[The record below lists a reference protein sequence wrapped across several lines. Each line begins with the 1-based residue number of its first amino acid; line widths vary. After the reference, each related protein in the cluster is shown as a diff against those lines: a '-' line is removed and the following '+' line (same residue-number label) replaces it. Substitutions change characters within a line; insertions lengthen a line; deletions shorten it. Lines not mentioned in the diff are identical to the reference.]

1 MEKECV
7 VNKLNKLNNDKLKKD
22 LIEVLEDFF
31 GMNTPDGTYA
41 HWLTRCKSA
50 YSVGTITLDDFE
62 KFTEETVNDIAD
74 EIVKKIGWK

>member
-1 MEKECV
+1 MNNEQLKE
-7 VNKLNKLNNDKLKKD
+7 NIIK
-22 LIEVLEDFF
+22 ILEDFF

-62 KFTEETVNDIAD
+62 EFDEETIDNLV
-74 EIVKKIGWK
+74 EELVEKLKEGEK